1 MSGGEEAR
9 ILAVFAKPTMG
20 WVEFCAVTIEPL
32 VNPVAD
38 LVPNITS
45 IALHIVGVSYLEV
58 VLIS

>member
-1 MSGGEEAR
+1 
-9 ILAVFAKPTMG
+9 MG
-20 WVEFCAVTIEPL
+20 WVEFCAVTIELL